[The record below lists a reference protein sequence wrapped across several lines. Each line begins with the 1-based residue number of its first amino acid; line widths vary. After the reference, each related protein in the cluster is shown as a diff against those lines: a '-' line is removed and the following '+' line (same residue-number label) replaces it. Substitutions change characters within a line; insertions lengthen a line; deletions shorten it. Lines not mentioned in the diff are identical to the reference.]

1 MLSIAVLG
9 VPLISLRPYSSKP
22 TPVTVRAGQPTAA
35 DLAARADK
43 HASRGSRSVA
53 ALFAA
58 ERGWSTSTSTTA
70 PPPPTTRPAPPTT
83 AKPHVHTAPPTT
95 AKPRPTTTTAP
106 PPPPP
111 PPTSGQSQEGK
122 ASWYDEAPPGTCA
135 HRTIAKG
142 TIVTV
147 INVANG
153 KRTTCRVADRGPY
166 VDGWIIDLAKSTF
179 AELAPTSA
187 GVINVRIE
195 W

>member
-9 VPLISLRPYSSKP
+9 VPLISLRPYSSTS
-22 TPVTVRAGQPTAA
+22 TPVSVRAGQPTAD
-35 DLAARADK
+35 DLAARADRR
-43 HASRGSRSVA
+43 ASRERRSAA

-58 ERGWSTSTSTTA
+58 ERGWTSTTSTPTTA
-70 PPPPTTRPAPPTT
+70 PPPPPTAPPTT
-83 AKPHVHTAPPTT
+83 AKPHVHAVTTTT
-95 AKPRPTTTTAP
+95 AKPRPTSTTAP

-111 PPTSGQSQEGK
+111 SASGQSQEGK

-166 VDGWIIDLAKSTF
+166 IDGWIIDLAKSTF
-179 AELAPTSA
+179 AEIAPTSA

>member
-1 MLSIAVLG
+1 MLAVCL
-9 VPLISLRPYSSKP
+9 VSLRPHNSSS
-22 TPVTVRAGQPTAA
+22 TSVSLRAGEPSAA
-35 DLAARADK
+35 DLAERAEARP
-43 HASRGSRSVA
+43 SRSYLGVRPESIA
-53 ALFAA
+53 AY
-58 ERGWSTSTSTTA
+58 ETTTTTS
-70 PPPPTTRPAPPTT
+70 PPPTTAPAPPTT
-83 AKPHVHTAPPTT
+83 AKRWVAVTTTT
-95 AKPRPTTTTAP
+95 AKPQPKPTTTTTQP

-111 PPTSGQSQEGK
+111 PASGQSQEGK

-166 VDGWIIDLAKSTF
+166 IDGWIIDLAKATF
-179 AELAPTSA
+179 AEIAPTSS